1 MTFELWEVD
10 TGYSLISVPNP
21 SRWSVL
27 QEPGARLQLR
37 IEAPNPQ
44 AAKRIYERFAYRGNP
59 DHLTPIDKPAE
70 EFLLRAYPCGFL
82 AGDPVTFRKTH
93 QVRFQGQVVDEY
105 PEGLEAEILPAD
117 SEMPKVVWLRM
128 LGDGEAFSMPEDDAC
143 ECLVRS
149 EKF

>member
-1 MTFELWEVD
+1 M
-10 TGYSLISVPNP
+10 PNP

-44 AAKRIYERFAYRGNP
+44 AAKRIYERFAYHGNP

-70 EFLLRAYPCGFL
+70 EFLLRAYPYGFL
-82 AGDPVTFRKTH
+82 AGDRVTFRKTYQIRLH
-93 QVRFQGQVVDEY
+93 GHVCAEY

-117 SEMPKVVWLRM
+117 SGMPKVVWLRT
-128 LGDGEAFSMPEDDAC
+128 LADGGAFDMPEDDAR
-143 ECLVRS
+143 ECLVRL
-149 EKF
+149 EPKPRVNP